1 MASYPKR
8 QYPHNESHNLY
19 SLPNASKVFNKR
31 SMKWEVHEAC
41 EGTAKFKSNYDWK
54 TTMQNITLGDI

>member
-1 MASYPKR
+1 
-8 QYPHNESHNLY
+8 
-19 SLPNASKVFNKR
+19 
-31 SMKWEVHEAC
+31 MKWEVHEAC